1 MSDIEKLCKAL
12 CDHGVKVYPH
22 PKDRK
27 VMAAGKVYSYS
38 RQGVIT
44 KVEAV

>member
-1 MSDIEKLCKAL
+1 MSDIEKLCKCL
-12 CDHGVKVYPH
+12 CTNGVKVYPH

-44 KVEAV
+44 KVEAI